1 VDWARRGLRVGQNCG
16 VAVLA
21 PAAIAVAAFFAG
33 AIPFSNIAA
42 RRRAGV
48 DLREVGTGTVSGTS
62 LFRVT
67 GFGALAVAGI
77 LDVGKGAVGPLLATG
92 HPALAAVCAGLA
104 VTGHNWSP
112 FLRGAG
118 GRGIAPALGGL
129 FVVAWPGAVVLLAG
143 LVLGRFARQ
152 TGFGSFVSE
161 AALVPVTALTHGPT
175 GALAGICV
183 ATPMMVKRILG
194 NAPPQRPDGRVY
206 LRRLLFDRDE
216 RDEPDTRRA
225 EPA

>member
-1 VDWARRGLRVGQNCG
+1 MGAARLRVGQNCG
-16 VAVLA
+16 VAVLEA
-21 PAAIAVAAFFAG
+21 AAIATVAFFAG

-77 LDVGKGAVGPLLATG
+77 LDVGKGTVGPLLATG
-92 HPALAAVCAGLA
+92 HPSLAAVCAGLA
-104 VTGHNWSP
+104 VTGHDWSP

-129 FVVAWPGAVVLLAG
+129 LVVAWPGAVVLLAG

-152 TGFGSFVSE
+152 TGFGSFVGE

-175 GALAGICV
+175 GVLAGVCV
-183 ATPMMVKRILG
+183 ATPMMLKRILG
-194 NAPPQRPDGRVY
+194 NAPPQRPETRVY
-206 LRRLLFDRDE
+206 LHRLLFDRDE
-216 RDEPDTRRA
+216 RDTRRA